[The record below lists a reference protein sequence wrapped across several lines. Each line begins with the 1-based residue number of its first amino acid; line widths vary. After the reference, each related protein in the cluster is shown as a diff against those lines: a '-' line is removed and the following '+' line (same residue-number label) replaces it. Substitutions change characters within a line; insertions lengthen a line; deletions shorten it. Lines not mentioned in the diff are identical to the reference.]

1 MVAEES
7 GASNESVL
15 VTLDCQVASDELDR
29 HAGGSGGVA
38 VSGFWSVVAGVI

>member
-15 VTLDCQVASDELDR
+15 VALYCQVASDELDR
-29 HAGGSGGVA
+29 HVGGSGGVD
-38 VSGFWSVVAGVI
+38 VSASRQWWRE